1 MPQQQKI
8 NQISNDSRY
17 MAQMKK
23 WFRKIHRWLGVLMAL
38 QIIAWMA
45 SGLYFAWF
53 PIETIR
59 GEHLVAEPEV
69 LSARDLDALLPASE
83 AWRAAQESLGGSAE
97 PGTASLIRSR
107 GQTWYR
113 FAGTLDGAGYIRL
126 VDARSGEVMEFM
138 DAGQAR
144 AVATAS
150 LLAPGTVSEVELV
163 TESQPGSEYR
173 GRELPLWRV
182 SYTEPESL
190 NLYIDGWTGEVVARR
205 TARWRVFDFLW
216 MLHIMD
222 FEERDD
228 FNTLLLQLA
237 AALGLVL
244 GITGLIYWL
253 MTTRLFRKRAA

>member
-1 MPQQQKI
+1 
-8 NQISNDSRY
+8 
-17 MAQMKK
+17 MKK

-45 SGLYFAWF
+45 SGLYFALF

-59 GEHLVAEPEV
+59 GEHLVAEPDK
-69 LSARDLDALLPASE
+69 LSATDLEAVISVSDA
-83 AWRAAQESLGGSAE
+83 WQAAQESLGGPAE
-97 PGTASLIRSR
+97 PGTVSLIRSR
-107 GQTWYR
+107 GQSWYR
-113 FAGTLDGAGYIRL
+113 FAGSLGEGGYVRL
-126 VDARSGEVMEFM
+126 VDAHSGEVMEFM

-163 TESQPGSEYR
+163 TEPRPGSEYR

-182 SYTEPESL
+182 GYTEPESL

-205 TARWRVFDFLW
+205 TARWRIFDFLW

-222 FEERDD
+222 FEDRDD

-244 GITGLIYWL
+244 GITGLVYWL

>member
-1 MPQQQKI
+1 
-8 NQISNDSRY
+8 
-17 MAQMKK
+17 MKK

-38 QIIAWMA
+38 QIIAWMV

-59 GEHLVAEPEV
+59 GEHLAAEPDK
-69 LSARDLDALLPASE
+69 LSAADLEAVIPVSE
-83 AWRAAQESLGGSAE
+83 AWWAAHESLGGSAE

-113 FAGTLDGAGYIRL
+113 FAGSLGEGGYVRL
-126 VDARSGEVMEFM
+126 VDAHSGEVMEFM

-150 LLAPGTVSEVELV
+150 LLAPGTVSSVELV
-163 TESQPGSEYR
+163 TEPQPGSEYR

-222 FEERDD
+222 FEDRDD

-237 AALGLVL
+237 SALGLAL
-244 GITGLIYWL
+244 GITGLVYWL

>member
-1 MPQQQKI
+1 
-8 NQISNDSRY
+8 
-17 MAQMKK
+17 MAEMKK

-45 SGLYFAWF
+45 SGLYFALF

-59 GEHLVAEPEV
+59 GEHLVAEPDK
-69 LSARDLDALLPASE
+69 LSATDLEAAIPVSD
-83 AWRAAQESLGGSAE
+83 AWRAAQESLGGPAE
-97 PGTASLIRSR
+97 PGTVSLTRSR

-113 FAGTLDGAGYIRL
+113 FAGSLGEGGYVRL
-126 VDARSGEVMEFM
+126 VDAHSGEAMEFM

-150 LLAPGTVSEVELV
+150 LLVPGTVSEVELV
-163 TESQPGSEYR
+163 TEPRPGSEYR

-205 TARWRVFDFLW
+205 TARWRIFDFLW

-222 FEERDD
+222 FEDRDD

-244 GITGLIYWL
+244 GITGLVYWL